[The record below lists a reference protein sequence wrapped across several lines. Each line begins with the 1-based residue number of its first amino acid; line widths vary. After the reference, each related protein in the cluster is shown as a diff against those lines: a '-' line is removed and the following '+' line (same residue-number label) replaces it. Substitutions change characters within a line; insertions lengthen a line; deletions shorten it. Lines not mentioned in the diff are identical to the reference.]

1 MVGLSVAVVSFG
13 AVGGPLLARADA
25 DPVGTAQAQQ
35 AQLQAQVISSAN
47 RIRALTDAYEQAET
61 QATTLAAQ
69 VQADRAR
76 IGQLESQVAST
87 RQALRIDA
95 VMSYT
100 GASSTT
106 PGGVAGSGGLGGGA
120 ASVGSDPAIRA
131 EYLEV
136 AAGDVSDTVDR
147 YRAQETQ
154 IAGAEQQLTAEMAAS
169 QAAARATETS
179 RQEALALAASVQT
192 QLQQVQT
199 RITQL
204 VAARAAAPAPA
215 AAPAAAAAQAATQG
229 LPVGGGL
236 VSVVRNV
243 VSPAP
248 APSGDGG
255 AGGVWL
261 QLRQC
266 ESGDNYQAD
275 TGNGFYGAYQFSP
288 STWTGMGYPGR
299 PDQEPPAMQDQAA
312 QRLQAQSGWG
322 QWPACS
328 AALGLH

>member
-13 AVGGPLLARADA
+13 AVGGPLLSRAEA
-25 DPVGTAQAQQ
+25 DPVGTAQAQP

-47 RIRALTDAYEQAET
+47 RIRALTVAYEDAET

-76 IGQLESQVAST
+76 IGQLGSQVAST

-95 VMSYT
+95 VLSYT

-106 PGGVAGSGGLGGGA
+106 PGGVTGSAGLGGGA
-120 ASVGSDPAIRA
+120 ASAGSDPAIRA

-169 QAAARATETS
+169 QAAARATEAS

-192 QLQQVQT
+192 QPQQVQT

-204 VAARAAAPAPA
+204 VAARAAAQA
-215 AAPAAAAAQAATQG
+215 AAAQAAAAARAATQG

-248 APSGDGG
+248 AASGDGG

-275 TGNGFYGAYQFSP
+275 TGNGFYGAYQFSA

-312 QRLQAQSGWG
+312 QRLQARSGWG